1 MSQVTIA
8 GGKRQSTAVCYL
20 DPARGRPNL
29 VIEQGAMAE
38 ALILE
43 GKRCVG
49 VRYSV
54 DGARR
59 EARAAREVIVSR
71 RLDQF
76 AEAAGTIRHRAERIA
91 PLARHRAGSTNCAA
105 SARICAIIIRRVIK
119 FAIAARN
126 TDLQRQCARL
136 AARARGDEIRAVRHR
151 LPGLDRV
158 PVRIYFRTRE
168 GLETPDATISILP
181 FLYEMVGRQRRV
193 AKRQGITMNA
203 NVLRSESTG
212 SIHIKS
218 ADPGRTAGDPVQFS
232 LDRA

>member
-20 DPARGRPNL
+20 DPVRGRPNL

-54 DGARR
+54 AGVRR

-76 AEAAGTIRHRAERIA
+76 AEASGTVRHRTARIA
-91 PLARHRAGSTNCAA
+91 PLARHHAGA
-105 SARICAIIIRRVIK
+105 
-119 FAIAARN
+119 
-126 TDLQRQCARL
+126 
-136 AARARGDEIRAVRHR
+136 
-151 LPGLDRV
+151 
-158 PVRIYFRTRE
+158 
-168 GLETPDATISILP
+168 
-181 FLYEMVGRQRRV
+181 
-193 AKRQGITMNA
+193 
-203 NVLRSESTG
+203 
-212 SIHIKS
+212 
-218 ADPGRTAGDPVQFS
+218 
-232 LDRA
+232 